1 MSKEIVFEKEGRGE
15 NPPIMDYQD
24 TAVSKKHISPIMD
37 EHWESYFSP
46 FAGALLWI
54 QVSGNNTLVPMFG
67 TATPLFE

>member
-37 EHWESYFSP
+37 EHWESYFSS
-46 FAGALLWI
+46 FAGALL
-54 QVSGNNTLVPMFG
+54 SGSKCLA
-67 TATPLFE
+67 ATR